1 MRLAGTFDM
10 SYRDKSNFLTQ
21 EFWFIS
27 FCLWKQ
33 RFVTLLRPITET
45 EVENYRGS
53 ESAVLLICDRSI
65 GAVWHNVIPAGPIPN
80 VTF

>member
-1 MRLAGTFDM
+1 MKAEICDL
-10 SYRDKSNFLTQ
+10 SEK
-21 EFWFIS
+21 
-27 FCLWKQ
+27 
-33 RFVTLLRPITET
+33 ITET

-65 GAVWHNVIPAGPIPN
+65 GAVCHNVIPAGPIPN